1 MDAQTAAA
9 LDQIAARRD
18 DPGDGIWLEE
28 AVAATAPD
36 IREWD
41 LGDCWR
47 WKDWPDREAVFPG
60 SSQADDGIDAVGVRR
75 SDGGLVAIQCKARKL
90 DLTGTGNP
98 I

>member
-1 MDAQTAAA
+1 MDTHLGSTQTAAA

-18 DPGDGIWLEE
+18 DPEDGIWLEE

-47 WKDWPDREAVFPG
+47 WKERPDREAVFPS

-75 SDGGLVAIQCKARKL
+75 SDGQSQKQAVHV
-90 DLTGTGNP
+90 
-98 I
+98 